1 MLCVPSSLDRLLV
14 LLAPCFSG
22 PSFRTFRALM
32 IGQISQTGLR
42 CVTGMLAGARLAGVW
57 HHARAHRFFTQARW
71 SPDHLGLRVCDLIV
85 GSLIGAGEPLS
96 VVVDDTLIRR
106 RGRKVFGCFWH
117 HDPAANS
124 RDGAVAWGNN
134 WVTLGINV
142 NLAFL
147 TRPVCLLVLF
157 RLYQQRRPGIP
168 KRTPDPER
176 PAKPQLAQ
184 DMLRLLAKRFPDREI
199 HLVADAAYTNRALR
213 RLPENVTF
221 TGRLRANAALHA
233 LPERRPGRGRPARK
247 GHKLPQLAHIATDP
261 ATRWQPTTVRR
272 YGKTEHVLICS
283 FQCLWYEV
291 SGAQPVQ
298 VLIIKHPTPNRSGV
312 ELALIST
319 DLHASAATLIERYAD
334 RWPTEVAY
342 EQGKELFGA
351 GHPRNRTQTAV
362 RRTIP
367 FQFLTMTLTIIWYA
381 LHGHHPDD
389 VQAHRRRAPWYLTKT
404 TPSFADM
411 LAKLRRAI
419 IANQFH
425 PGMGQTPNP
434 AEIIQVQHA
443 WAAAGL

>member
-1 MLCVPSSLDRLLV
+1 M
-14 LLAPCFSG
+14 
-22 PSFRTFRALM
+22 
-32 IGQISQTGLR
+32 
-42 CVTGMLAGARLAGVW
+42 
-57 HHARAHRFFTQARW
+57 
-71 SPDHLGLRVCDLIV
+71 
-85 GSLIGAGEPLS
+85 
-96 VVVDDTLIRR
+96 
-106 RGRKVFGCFWH
+106 FGCFWH

-157 RLYQQRRPGIP
+157 RLDQQRRPGISKLP
-168 KRTPDPER
+168 PDPER

-312 ELALIST
+312 ELALIS
-319 DLHASAATLIERYAD
+319 LHRPSRQRRDPDRTLRRPLAH
-334 RWPTEVAY
+334 RSRLRTRQRTLRRRPPP
-342 EQGKELFGA
+342 QP
-351 GHPRNRTQTAV
+351 HPNRGPPHHPLPVPHDDPHDHLVRTTRTPPRRRPSPPPPRSLVLRQDHPIV
-362 RRTIP
+362 RRHARQAPPRDHRQPISPGYGSDPKTRRN
-367 FQFLTMTLTIIWYA
+367 
-381 LHGHHPDD
+381 HPSPT
-389 VQAHRRRAPWYLTKT
+389 R
-404 TPSFADM
+404 
-411 LAKLRRAI
+411 
-419 IANQFH
+419 
-425 PGMGQTPNP
+425 MG
-434 AEIIQVQHA
+434 
-443 WAAAGL
+443 AAAGLGTRENPSS